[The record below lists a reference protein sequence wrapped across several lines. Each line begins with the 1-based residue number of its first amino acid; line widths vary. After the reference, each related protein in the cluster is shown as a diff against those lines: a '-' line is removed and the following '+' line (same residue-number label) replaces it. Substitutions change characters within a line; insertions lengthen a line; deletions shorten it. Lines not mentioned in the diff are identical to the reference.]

1 MSAILP
7 GALVGELLRRRLM
20 CKGDR
25 VLRRIS
31 TWLLTFTVPPPP
43 FFARLFSP
51 LSDID
56 TSPVRDV
63 AYSSEMVVG
72 AVLVP
77 YAALISLFARLS
89 LVGSGRRKV
98 QTSARLP

>member
-1 MSAILP
+1 MASHIH
-7 GALVGELLRRRLM
+7 
-20 CKGDR
+20 
-25 VLRRIS
+25 S
-31 TWLLTFTVPPPP
+31 TPPPP

-89 LVGSGRRKV
+89 LVGPGRRKV